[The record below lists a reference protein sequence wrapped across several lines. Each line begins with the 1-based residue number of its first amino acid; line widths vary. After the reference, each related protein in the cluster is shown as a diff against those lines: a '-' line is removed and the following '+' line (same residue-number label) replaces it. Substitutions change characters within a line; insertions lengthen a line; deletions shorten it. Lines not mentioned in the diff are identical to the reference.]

1 MSIDH
6 DQNCEGGHR
15 WNFEENSR
23 MARSS
28 FLIVFVFAVVGVF
41 VVRMLAK
48 YFRLTERATRKAKA
62 GKVPEAIAELEAVVR
77 KKGPSPAV
85 SGALGRI
92 YLMDHRPADAEAEL
106 RKAIDLGSRD
116 YAHYNA
122 LGWALVEL
130 DRLDEALPI
139 AETANKLAR
148 EDFEVYCLYCG
159 LMAHHGRGA
168 EVVSLFDFLKRTSAQ
183 IAISKPKIYH
193 DELRKKFEFAS
204 SKMNAAGF
212 A

>member
-6 DQNCEGGHR
+6 DPGCESRHR
-15 WNFEENSR
+15 WDIEENSR

-28 FLIVFVFAVVGVF
+28 FLIVFVFAVVSVL
-41 VVRMLAK
+41 VVRTLVRR
-48 YFRLTERATRKAKA
+48 FRLTDRAIRKAKA
-62 GKVPEAIAELEAVVR
+62 GRIPEAIAELEAVVR
-77 KKGPSPAV
+77 KRGPSPAV

-92 YLMDHRPADAEAEL
+92 HLIDHRPAEAEAEL
-106 RKAIDLGSRD
+106 RKAIDLGSQD

-159 LMAHHGRGA
+159 LMAHHRRGA
-168 EVVSLFDFLKRTSAQ
+168 EVVPLFDFLKRTSAQ
-183 IAISKPKIYH
+183 MAISKPKIYQS
-193 DELRKKFEFAS
+193 ELRNKFEFAS